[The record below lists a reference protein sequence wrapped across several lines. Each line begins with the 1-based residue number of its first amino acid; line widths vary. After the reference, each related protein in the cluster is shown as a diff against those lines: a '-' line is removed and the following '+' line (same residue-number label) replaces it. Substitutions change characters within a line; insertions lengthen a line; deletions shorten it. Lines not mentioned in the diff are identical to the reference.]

1 MITYTY
7 DLDVTPGGV
16 PLSVHASQYDG
27 DSRTFVFRLFSSAG
41 ELSLP
46 TAAEA
51 AVKGTKPDGNGFS
64 YTAERSGNNVT
75 VQLTK
80 QMTAVAGHVKCEI
93 VISLG
98 ETELATANFILVVER
113 AALDKDT
120 LISGS
125 EIREIIEITDR
136 TDEILAAA
144 RSMEQSAA
152 SVETNA
158 RSAAASAQ
166 SASES
171 KQSAAQSLTS
181 VQQKARE
188 IAAIKTE
195 ADMTAAQ
202 ALEKA
207 TNAENEV
214 AENQNTLDA
223 LKRSDEAMQLVIEG
237 KIDGAYVESGYLY
250 LTSND
255 EIVAGPLGPFSGGGG
270 GGGGEG
276 GNNAQITV
284 VNAAGWLSKTIASD
298 ESVSIVVNWSSVEDD
313 LPTGNGS
320 MKITV
325 NGAVKAVLE
334 VAQGEARAEV
344 GSYLS
349 VGSNVVKVNVSDVYG
364 NNRTINYS
372 ITVVAISISSPFDAS
387 IAYTGPIS
395 FAYVPNGN
403 VQKTV
408 HFILDGNEIGTTVT
422 SVSGRQQSFTIPQQT
437 HGAHSFSCY
446 FEAVINGQ
454 TVRSNELYYEI
465 ICLEVLN
472 DTPIIVSDYHE
483 TTVKQYS
490 SMHVGYTVYDPV
502 SMTADIEIAV
512 NGRTVSQQT
521 VDRSHQ
527 VFTYRA
533 DDTGELVIT
542 IRTGIVEKSITVTV
556 EESDIHVY
564 PETDSLVLFLSSFG
578 RSNNEETRSEW
589 KYEDISATLT
599 GFNYTSDGWKTDEGG
614 NTVLRVS
621 GDARVTIPYH
631 LFGTDFR
638 TAGKTIEIEFATRD
652 VMNYDAVILSCLS
665 GGRGISLT
673 AQKASFFSEQSAIST
688 QFKEDEHV
696 RIAFV
701 TEKKSEHR
709 LIYCYINGIMSGV
722 IQYPEDDDFAQTT
735 PVDISIGS
743 NDCTMDLYCIRV
755 YDNDLTRH
763 QILTNW
769 IADTQSIDEMLDRYQ
784 KNSVYDEYGN
794 VVIAQLPRDLPYLIL
809 ECPELPQ
816 YKGDKKIVSGS
827 YTDPVTPSRSFSFT
841 DAQFDVQGTSS
852 QYYERKNYKGK
863 FKGGFVMPSGS
874 TVEKYKLRDDSIPVS
889 TFCFKADVASSEGAN
904 NVELVRIYDAAC
916 PYKTPAQKEDPRVRQ
931 GIDGFPIVIFWN
943 TGTDII
949 FMGKYNWNND
959 KSTEETF
966 GFQEDDESW
975 EVKNNTG
982 DRVLYKNAD
991 YSGEDWLND
1000 FEARFP
1006 DTDPPY
1012 TDPAQLRDFAEWIV
1026 TTDTDKATGEALPS
1040 PVTYEGVTFANDTAA
1055 YRIAKFKA
1063 EAGDY
1068 MELQSAM
1075 FYYLFTEIYLMVDSR
1090 AKNMFPSFM
1099 GGEVTA

>member
-27 DSRTFVFRLFSSAG
+27 ESRTFVFRLFSSAG

-46 TAAEA
+46 AEAGA

-64 YTAERSGNNVT
+64 YTAEIIGNNVT
-75 VQLTK
+75 VVLTK

-93 VISLG
+93 VVSLG

-136 TDEILAAA
+136 TDEIIAAA
-144 RSMEQSAA
+144 RSMEQSAQT
-152 SVETNA
+152 VEANA
-158 RSAAASAQ
+158 RSAAASAGK
-166 SASES
+166 AATSEE
-171 KQSAAQSLTS
+171 SAAQSLAT
-181 VQQKARE
+181 VQQKAKD

-195 ADMTAAQ
+195 ADLTAAQ

-214 AENQNTLDA
+214 AENQNTLDS
-223 LKRSDEAMQLVIEG
+223 LKRSDEAMQLLLEG
-237 KIDGAYVESGYLY
+237 KIDGAYVENGYLY

-255 EIVAGPLGPFSGGGG
+255 AIVAGPLGPFSGEGGG
-270 GGGGEG
+270 GGSG

-284 VNAAGWLSKTIASD
+284 ANAAGWLSKTISAD
-298 ESVSIVVNWSSVEDD
+298 ESVTIAINWSSVENE
-313 LPTGNGS
+313 LPTGNGT

-334 VAQGEARAEV
+334 VAQGEARAEIS
-344 GSYLS
+344 SYLT
-349 VGSNVVKVNVSDVYG
+349 VGSNVVKVNIADVYG
-364 NNRTINYS
+364 NNRTVNYS
-372 ITVVAISISSPFDAS
+372 VTVVAISVTSSFDAS
-387 IAYTGPIS
+387 VAYMGPIS
-395 FAYVPNGN
+395 FPYVPTGN

-408 HFILDGNEIGTTVT
+408 HFILDGNEIGSTVT

-437 HGAHSFSCY
+437 HGAHTFQCY

-454 TVRSNELYYEI
+454 TVRSNELYYEM

-472 DTPIIVSDYHE
+472 NTPIIVSDYHE
-483 TTVKQYS
+483 TEVKQYS
-490 SMHVGYTVYDPV
+490 SMHVGYAVYDPV
-502 SMTADIEIAV
+502 SMTAEVEIMV
-512 NGRTVSQQT
+512 NGNLISEQT
-521 VDRSHQ
+521 VDRSRQ
-527 VFTYRA
+527 TFTYRA
-533 DDTGELVIT
+533 DDTGELTIT
-542 IRTGIVEKSITVTV
+542 FRTGTVTKTITVTV
-556 EESDIHVY
+556 AESDIHVE
-564 PETDSLVLFLSSFG
+564 PETEALKLFLSSYG

-589 KYEDISATLT
+589 KYENIEASLT
-599 GFNYTSDGWKTDEGG
+599 GFNYTSDGWKTDEDG

-621 GDARVTIPYH
+621 GDARVEIPYH

-638 TAGKTIEIEFATRD
+638 STGKTIEVEFATRD
-652 VMNYDAVILSCLS
+652 IMNYDSVIFSCLS
-665 GGRGISLT
+665 GGRGMALT
-673 AQKASFFSEQSAIST
+673 AQKASFFSEQSSIAT
-688 QFKEDEHV
+688 QYKEDEHV
-696 RIAFV
+696 RITFV
-701 TEKKSEHR
+701 TEKRTEHR
-709 LIYCYINGIMSGV
+709 LLYCYINGIMSGAV
-722 IQYPEDDDFAQTT
+722 QYPVDDDFAQTS
-735 PVDISIGS
+735 PVNISIGS

-784 KNSVYDEYGN
+784 RNSVYDEYGN
-794 VVIAQLPRDLPYLIL
+794 VVIAQLPHDLPYLIL
-809 ECPELPQ
+809 EGPELPQ
-816 YKGDKKIVSGS
+816 YKGDKKTISGS
-827 YTDPVTPSRSFSFT
+827 YTDPVTPARSFTFT
-841 DAQFDVQGTSS
+841 GAQFDVQGTSS

-863 FKGGFVMPSGS
+863 FKEGFVMHNGS
-874 TVEKYKLRDDSIPVS
+874 TAEKYKLREDAIPVS
-889 TFCFKADVASSEGAN
+889 TFCFKADVASSQGAN
-904 NVELVRIYDAAC
+904 NVELVRLYDDAC
-916 PYKTPAQKEDPRVRQ
+916 PYQTPAQKNDTRVRQ

-943 TGTDII
+943 NGTDII

-982 DRVLYKNAD
+982 DRVLFKSAD
-991 YSGEDWLND
+991 YSGSDWLND

-1006 DTDPPY
+1006 DNDPPFE
-1012 TDPAQLRDFAEWIV
+1012 DPTQLKDFADWIL
-1026 TTDTDKATGEALPS
+1026 TTDTEKATGDPLPS
-1040 PVTYEGVTFANDTAA
+1040 PVTYEGVTFSADTAA

-1063 EAGDY
+1063 EAGNY

-1075 FYYLFTEIYLMVDSR
+1075 FYYLFTELFLMVDSR

-1099 GGEVTA
+1099 GGSV

>member
-46 TAAEA
+46 SAAEA
-51 AVKGTKPDGNGFS
+51 SVKGTKPDGNGFS

-80 QMTAVAGHVKCEI
+80 QMTAVAGHVRCEI
-93 VISLG
+93 VINLG

-195 ADMTAAQ
+195 ADLTAAQ

-223 LKRSDEAMQLVIEG
+223 LQRNDEAMQLLIEG

-284 VNAAGWLSKTIASD
+284 TNAAGWLSKTVASD
-298 ESVSIVVNWSSVEDD
+298 EDVTIVVNWSSIEDD
-313 LPTGNGS
+313 MPTGNGS

-325 NGAVKAVLE
+325 NGAVKAILE
-334 VAQGEARAEV
+334 VAQGEVRAEIS
-344 GSYLS
+344 SYLT
-349 VGSNVVKVNVSDVYG
+349 VGSNVVKVNVSDMYG
-364 NNRTINYS
+364 NNRTVNYS
-372 ITVVAISISSPFDAS
+372 VTVVALSVSSPFDDTA
-387 IAYTGPIS
+387 AYTGPIS
-395 FAYVPNGN
+395 FGYVPVGN

-408 HFILDGNEIGTTVT
+408 HFILDGDEIGSTVT

-437 HGAHSFSCY
+437 HGPHTFSCY
-446 FEAVINGQ
+446 FDAVINGQ

-483 TTVKQYS
+483 TTVKQYA
-490 SMHVGYTVYDPV
+490 SMHIGYSVYDPV
-502 SMTADIEIAV
+502 SMTADVVISV
-512 NGRTVSQQT
+512 NGRTVSEQT
-521 VDRSHQ
+521 VDRSRQ
-527 VFTYRA
+527 TFTYRA
-533 DDTGELVIT
+533 DDTGELGIT
-542 IRTGIVEKSITVTV
+542 IRTGEVTKTVTVMV
-556 EESDIHVY
+556 EESDIHVD
-564 PETDSLVLFLSSFG
+564 PETDALVLYLSSYG
-578 RSNNEETRSEW
+578 RSNNEETRNVWE
-589 KYEDISATLT
+589 YENISASLT
-599 GFNYTSDGWKTDEGG
+599 GFNYTSDGWKTDDDG

-638 TAGKTIEIEFATRD
+638 TSGKTIEIEFATRD
-652 VMNYDAVILSCLS
+652 VMDYDAVILSCLS
-665 GGRGISLT
+665 GGRGLSMT

-701 TEKKSEHR
+701 TEKRTEHR
-709 LIYCYINGIMSGV
+709 LIYCYINGIMSGT
-722 IQYPEDDDFAQTT
+722 IQYPVDDDFAQTT

-743 NDCTMDLYCIRV
+743 NDCTMDIYCIRV
-755 YDNDLTRH
+755 HNNDLTRH

-769 IADTQSIDEMLDRYQ
+769 IADTQIVDEMLDRYQ
-784 KNSVYDEYGN
+784 RNSVYDDYGN
-794 VVIAQLPRDLPYLIL
+794 VVIAQLPHDLPYLIL

-827 YTDPVTPSRSFSFT
+827 YTDPVAPGRSFTFT
-841 DAQFDVQGTSS
+841 GAQFDVQGTSS

-863 FKGGFVMPSGS
+863 FKEGFIMASGS
-874 TVEKYKLRDDSIPVS
+874 TADKYKLREDSIPVS

-904 NVELVRIYDAAC
+904 NVELVRLYNDAC
-916 PYKTPAQKEDPRVRQ
+916 TYKTPAQREDARVRQ

-943 TGTDII
+943 NGTDVI

-966 GFQEDDESW
+966 GFQEGDESW
-975 EVKNNTG
+975 EVLNNTG
-982 DRVLYKNAD
+982 DRVLYKSAD
-991 YSGEDWLND
+991 YSGTDWLND

-1006 DTDPPY
+1006 DTDPAY
-1012 TDPAQLRDFAEWIV
+1012 TDPTQLREFAEWIV
-1026 TTDTDKATGEALPS
+1026 STDTERATGEALPS
-1040 PVTYEGVTFANDTAA
+1040 PVTYDDVTFASDTAA

-1063 EAGDY
+1063 EAGNY

-1075 FYYLFTEIYLMVDSR
+1075 FYYLFTELFLMVDSR

-1099 GGEVTA
+1099 GGNV